1 MEIFHTIREMQAWS
15 AAQKRQGK
23 TIGIVPT
30 MGFLHEG
37 HLSLIDA
44 ARANGA
50 ELVVVTIFVNPI
62 QFAPNEDF
70 DSYPRDFE
78 HDRALCEGKR
88 VDAVFAPTPAEMY
101 PAPITCYVSERKL
114 SKGLCA
120 KTRPTHFDGVTTVV
134 TKLFNAVLPDIAVFG
149 QKDAQQARVL
159 KRMIRDLNFPI
170 RMIIAPIIREP
181 DGLARSSRNKYLNE
195 TERKNALVLS
205 RSLREAR
212 AELEKGEC
220 DLQKI
225 ASDISAKITASG
237 GKVDYV
243 ETVDAD
249 ELEPATKYQGR
260 PVMIALAAYF
270 GKTRLIDNLLYGSE
284 NSHGTC

>member
-1 MEIFHTIREMQAWS
+1 MQVIKTIREMQKWS
-15 AAQKRQGK
+15 MDRKKAGK
-23 TIGIVPT
+23 TVAVVPT

-50 ELVVVTIFVNPI
+50 DAVVVTIFVNPI

-78 HDRALCEGKR
+78 HDAALLREKN
-88 VDAVFAPTPAEMY
+88 VDAVFAPAVSEMY
-101 PAPITCYVSERKL
+101 PAPVTCMVIENKL

-120 KTRPTHFDGVTTVV
+120 KTRPTHFNGVTTVV
-134 TKLFNAVLPDIAVFG
+134 AKLFNATLPDIAVFG

-159 KRMIRDLNFPI
+159 KRMVRDLNFPI
-170 RMIIAPIIREP
+170 RMVVAPIVREA
-181 DGLARSSRNKYLNE
+181 DGLAKSSRNKYLSE
-195 TERKNALVLS
+195 DERARALVLS
-205 RSLREAR
+205 RSLLAAKEMA
-212 AELEKGEC
+212 EKGEK
-220 DLQKI
+220 DL
-225 ASDISAKITASG
+225 AKLTGFIRKEIEAQG

-243 ETVDAD
+243 EAIDSE
-249 ELEPATKYQGR
+249 ELEPVTVRDGK

-270 GKTRLIDNLLYGSE
+270 GTTRLIDNIVF
-284 NSHGTC
+284 

>member
-1 MEIFHTIREMQAWS
+1 MEIFRTIHDMQAWS
-15 AAQKRQGK
+15 MKQKRQGK
-23 TIGIVPT
+23 VIGIVPT

-78 HDRALCEGKR
+78 HDRALCEEKHA
-88 VDAVFAPTPAEMY
+88 DAIFAPTASEMY

-134 TKLFNAVLPDIAVFG
+134 TKLFNAVLPDIGVFG

-170 RMIIAPIIREP
+170 KMVIAPIVREA
-181 DGLARSSRNKYLNE
+181 DGLAKSSRNKYLSAA
-195 TERKNALVLS
+195 ERQNALVLS

-212 AELEKGEC
+212 SELEKGEK
-220 DLQKI
+220 DLV
-225 ASDISAKITASG
+225 KITAEIASKITAAG

-243 ETVDAD
+243 EAVDAD
-249 ELEPATKYQGR
+249 ELEPVTVYQGR

-270 GKTRLIDNLLYGSE
+270 GTTRLIDNLLF
-284 NSHGTC
+284 

>member
-1 MEIFHTIREMQAWS
+1 MQVIKTIREMQKWS
-15 AAQKRQGK
+15 MDRKKAGK
-23 TIGIVPT
+23 TVAVVPT

-50 ELVVVTIFVNPI
+50 DAIVVTIFVNPI

-78 HDRALCEGKR
+78 HDAALLREKN
-88 VDAVFAPTPAEMY
+88 VDAVFAPAVSEMY
-101 PAPITCYVSERKL
+101 PAPVTCMVIENKL

-120 KTRPTHFDGVTTVV
+120 KTRPTHFNGVTTVV
-134 TKLFNAVLPDIAVFG
+134 AKLFNATLPDIAVFG

-159 KRMIRDLNFPI
+159 KRMVRDLNFPI
-170 RMIIAPIIREP
+170 RMVVAPIVREA
-181 DGLARSSRNKYLNE
+181 DGLAKSSRNKYLNE
-195 TERKNALVLS
+195 DERTRALVLS
-205 RSLREAR
+205 RSLLAAKEMA
-212 AELEKGEC
+212 EKGEK
-220 DLQKI
+220 DL
-225 ASDISAKITASG
+225 AKLTGFIRKEIEAQG

-243 ETVDAD
+243 EAIDSE
-249 ELEPATKYQGR
+249 ELEPVTVRDGK

-270 GKTRLIDNLLYGSE
+270 GTTRLIDNIVF
-284 NSHGTC
+284 

>member
-1 MEIFHTIREMQAWS
+1 MDVIRSIKEMQKWS
-15 AAQKRQGK
+15 MTRKCQGK
-23 TIGIVPT
+23 KVAIVPT

-37 HLSLIDA
+37 HLSLIDT
-44 ARANGA
+44 ARRNGA
-50 ELVVVTIFVNPI
+50 DAVVVTIFVNPI

-78 HDRALCEGKR
+78 HDRALLEGKN
-88 VDAVFAPTPAEMY
+88 VDAVFAPTVAEMY

-159 KRMIRDLNFPI
+159 RRMVRDLNFPI
-170 RMIIAPIIREP
+170 DLIISPLIREA
-181 DGLARSSRNKYLNE
+181 DGLAKSSRNKYLSPE
-195 TERKNALVLS
+195 EHQNALVLS

-212 AELEKGEC
+212 AELEKGER
-220 DLQKI
+220 DLAGITGRI
-225 ASDISAKITASG
+225 AEKITAAG
-237 GKVDYV
+237 GRVDYV
-243 ETVDAD
+243 EAVDAD
-249 ELEPATKYQGR
+249 ELEPVAVRGDR

-270 GKTRLIDNLLYGSE
+270 GSTRLIDNLLF
-284 NSHGTC
+284 

>member
-1 MEIFHTIREMQAWS
+1 MQVIKTIREMQKWS
-15 AAQKRQGK
+15 MDRKKAGK
-23 TIGIVPT
+23 TVAVVPT

-50 ELVVVTIFVNPI
+50 DAVVVTIFVNPI

-78 HDRALCEGKR
+78 HDAALLREKN
-88 VDAVFAPTPAEMY
+88 VDAVFAPAVSEMY
-101 PAPITCYVSERKL
+101 PAPVTCMVIENKL

-120 KTRPTHFDGVTTVV
+120 KTRPTHFNGVTTVV
-134 TKLFNAVLPDIAVFG
+134 AKLFNATLPDIAVFG

-159 KRMIRDLNFPI
+159 KRMVRDLNFPI
-170 RMIIAPIIREP
+170 RMVVAPIVREA
-181 DGLARSSRNKYLNE
+181 DGLAKSSRNKYLSE
-195 TERKNALVLS
+195 DERARALVLS
-205 RSLREAR
+205 RSLLAAKEMAEKRE
-212 AELEKGEC
+212 K
-220 DLQKI
+220 DL
-225 ASDISAKITASG
+225 AKLTGFIRKEIEAQG

-243 ETVDAD
+243 EAIDSE
-249 ELEPATKYQGR
+249 ELEPVTVRDGK

-270 GKTRLIDNLLYGSE
+270 GTTRLIDNIVF
-284 NSHGTC
+284 

>member
-1 MEIFHTIREMQAWS
+1 MQVIKTNREMQKWS
-15 AAQKRQGK
+15 MDRKKAGK
-23 TIGIVPT
+23 TVAVVPT

-50 ELVVVTIFVNPI
+50 DAVVVTIFVNPI

-78 HDRALCEGKR
+78 HDAALLREKN
-88 VDAVFAPTPAEMY
+88 VDAVFAPAVSEMY
-101 PAPITCYVSERKL
+101 PAPVTCMVIENKL

-120 KTRPTHFDGVTTVV
+120 KTRPTHFNGVTTVV
-134 TKLFNAVLPDIAVFG
+134 AKLFNATLPDIAVFG

-159 KRMIRDLNFPI
+159 KRMVRDLNFPI
-170 RMIIAPIIREP
+170 RMVVAPIVREA
-181 DGLARSSRNKYLNE
+181 DGLAKSSRNKYLSE
-195 TERKNALVLS
+195 DERARALVLS
-205 RSLREAR
+205 RSLLAAKEMA
-212 AELEKGEC
+212 EKGEK
-220 DLQKI
+220 DL
-225 ASDISAKITASG
+225 AKLTGFIRKEIEAQG

-243 ETVDAD
+243 EAIDSE
-249 ELEPATKYQGR
+249 ELEPVTVRDGK

-270 GKTRLIDNLLYGSE
+270 GTTRLIDNIVF
-284 NSHGTC
+284 

>member
-1 MEIFHTIREMQAWS
+1 MQVIKTIREMQKWS
-15 AAQKRQGK
+15 MDRKKAGK
-23 TIGIVPT
+23 TVAVVPT

-50 ELVVVTIFVNPI
+50 DAIVVTIFVNPI

-78 HDRALCEGKR
+78 HDAALLREKN
-88 VDAVFAPTPAEMY
+88 VDAVFAPAVSEMY
-101 PAPITCYVSERKL
+101 PAPVTCMVIENKL

-120 KTRPTHFDGVTTVV
+120 KTRPTHFNGVTTVV
-134 TKLFNAVLPDIAVFG
+134 AKLFNATLPDIAVFG

-159 KRMIRDLNFPI
+159 KRMVRDLNFPI
-170 RMIIAPIIREP
+170 RMVVAPIVREAG
-181 DGLARSSRNKYLNE
+181 GLAKSSRNKYLNE
-195 TERKNALVLS
+195 DERTRALVLS
-205 RSLREAR
+205 RSLLAAKEMA
-212 AELEKGEC
+212 EKGEK
-220 DLQKI
+220 DL
-225 ASDISAKITASG
+225 AKLTGFIRKEIEAQG

-243 ETVDAD
+243 EAIDSE
-249 ELEPATKYQGR
+249 ELEPVTVRDGK

-270 GKTRLIDNLLYGSE
+270 GTTRLIDNIVF
-284 NSHGTC
+284 

>member
-1 MEIFHTIREMQAWS
+1 MEIFRTIHEMQAWS
-15 AAQKRQGK
+15 MAQKRQGK
-23 TIGIVPT
+23 IIGIVPT

-50 ELVVVTIFVNPI
+50 DLVVVTIFVNPI

-78 HDRALCEGKR
+78 HDRALCEEKHA
-88 VDAVFAPTPAEMY
+88 DAIFAPTASEMY
-101 PAPITCYVSERKL
+101 PAPITCYVTERKL

-170 RMIIAPIIREP
+170 KMVIAPIVREA
-181 DGLARSSRNKYLNE
+181 DGLAKSSRNKYLSE
-195 TERKNALVLS
+195 TERQNALVLS

-212 AELEKGEC
+212 AKLENGER
-220 DLQKI
+220 DLTKLTAEI
-225 ASDISAKITASG
+225 AAKITAAG
-237 GKVDYV
+237 GRVDYV
-243 ETVDAD
+243 ESVDAD
-249 ELEPATKYQGR
+249 ELEPVTSYQGR

-270 GKTRLIDNLLYGSE
+270 GTTRLIDNLLY
-284 NSHGTC
+284 

>member
-1 MEIFHTIREMQAWS
+1 MQVIKTIREMQKWS
-15 AAQKRQGK
+15 MDRKKAGK
-23 TIGIVPT
+23 TVAVVPT

-50 ELVVVTIFVNPI
+50 DAVVVTIFVNPI

-78 HDRALCEGKR
+78 HDAALLREKN
-88 VDAVFAPTPAEMY
+88 VDAVFVPAVSEMY
-101 PAPITCYVSERKL
+101 PAPVTCMVIENKL

-120 KTRPTHFDGVTTVV
+120 KTRPTHFNGVTTVV
-134 TKLFNAVLPDIAVFG
+134 AKLFNATLPDIAVFG

-159 KRMIRDLNFPI
+159 KRMVRDLNFPI
-170 RMIIAPIIREP
+170 RMVVAPIVREA
-181 DGLARSSRNKYLNE
+181 DGLAKSSRNKYLSE
-195 TERKNALVLS
+195 DERARALVLS
-205 RSLREAR
+205 RSLLAAKEMA
-212 AELEKGEC
+212 EKGEK
-220 DLQKI
+220 DL
-225 ASDISAKITASG
+225 AKLTDFIRKEIEAQG

-243 ETVDAD
+243 EAIDSE
-249 ELEPATKYQGR
+249 ELEPVTVRDGK

-270 GKTRLIDNLLYGSE
+270 GTTRLIDNIVF
-284 NSHGTC
+284 

>member
-1 MEIFHTIREMQAWS
+1 MDIIRSVKEMQQWS
-15 AAQKRQGK
+15 LARRREGR

-37 HLSLIDA
+37 HLSLIDT

-50 ELVVVTIFVNPI
+50 DCVVVTIFVNPI

-78 HDRALCEGKR
+78 HDRALCEEKK
-88 VDAVFAPTPAEMY
+88 VDAIFAPGVNDMY
-101 PAPITCYVSERKL
+101 PAPVTCYVSERKL

-134 TKLFNAVLPDIAVFG
+134 AKLFNAVLPDLAVFG

-159 KRMIRDLNFPI
+159 RRMIRDLNFPI
-170 RMIIAPIIREP
+170 RMVISPIIREA
-181 DGLARSSRNKYLNE
+181 DGLAKSSRNKYLTPE
-195 TERKNALVLS
+195 ERSNALVLS
-205 RSLREAR
+205 RSLQEAKN
-212 AELEKGEC
+212 AIANGEK
-220 DLQKI
+220 DLVKI
-225 ASDISAKITASG
+225 ANEIKEKITAAG
-237 GKVDYV
+237 GRVDYV

-249 ELEPATKYQGR
+249 ELEAVEVKSEAPI
-260 PVMIALAAYF
+260 MIALAAYF
-270 GKTRLIDNLLYGSE
+270 GTTRLIDNMVI
-284 NSHGTC
+284 

>member
-1 MEIFHTIREMQAWS
+1 MQVIKTIREMQKWS
-15 AAQKRQGK
+15 MDRKKAGK
-23 TIGIVPT
+23 TVAVVPT

-50 ELVVVTIFVNPI
+50 DAVVVTIFVNPI

-78 HDRALCEGKR
+78 HDAALLREKN
-88 VDAVFAPTPAEMY
+88 VDAVFAPAVSEMY
-101 PAPITCYVSERKL
+101 PAPVTCTVVENKL

-120 KTRPTHFDGVTTVV
+120 KTRPTHFNGVTTVV
-134 TKLFNAVLPDIAVFG
+134 AKLFNATLPDIAVFG

-159 KRMIRDLNFPI
+159 KRMVRDLNFPI
-170 RMIIAPIIREP
+170 RMIVAPIVREA
-181 DGLARSSRNKYLNE
+181 DGLAKSSRNKYLSE
-195 TERKNALVLS
+195 DERARALVLS
-205 RSLREAR
+205 RSLLAAKEMA
-212 AELEKGEC
+212 EKGEK
-220 DLQKI
+220 DL
-225 ASDISAKITASG
+225 AKLTDFIRKEIEAQG

-243 ETVDAD
+243 EAIDSE
-249 ELEPATKYQGR
+249 ELEPVTVRDGK

-270 GKTRLIDNLLYGSE
+270 GTTRLIDNIVF
-284 NSHGTC
+284 

>member
-1 MEIFHTIREMQAWS
+1 MQVIKTIREMQKWS
-15 AAQKRQGK
+15 MNRKKAGK
-23 TIGIVPT
+23 TVAVVPT

-50 ELVVVTIFVNPI
+50 DAVVVTIFVNPI

-78 HDRALCEGKR
+78 HDAALLREKN
-88 VDAVFAPTPAEMY
+88 VDAVFAPAVSEMY
-101 PAPITCYVSERKL
+101 PAPVTCMVIENKL

-120 KTRPTHFDGVTTVV
+120 KTRPTHFNGVTTVV
-134 TKLFNAVLPDIAVFG
+134 AKLFNATLPDIAVFG

-159 KRMIRDLNFPI
+159 KRMVRDLNFPI
-170 RMIIAPIIREP
+170 RMVVAPIVREA
-181 DGLARSSRNKYLNE
+181 DGFAKSSRNKYLSE
-195 TERKNALVLS
+195 DERARALVLS
-205 RSLREAR
+205 RSLLAAKEMA
-212 AELEKGEC
+212 EKGEK
-220 DLQKI
+220 DL
-225 ASDISAKITASG
+225 AKLTGFIRKEIEAQG

-243 ETVDAD
+243 EAIDSE
-249 ELEPATKYQGR
+249 ELEPVTVRDGK

-270 GKTRLIDNLLYGSE
+270 GTTRLIDNIVF
-284 NSHGTC
+284 

>member
-1 MEIFHTIREMQAWS
+1 MQVIKTIREMQKWS
-15 AAQKRQGK
+15 MDRKKAGK
-23 TIGIVPT
+23 TVAVVPT

-50 ELVVVTIFVNPI
+50 DAVVVTIFVNPI

-78 HDRALCEGKR
+78 HDAALLREKN
-88 VDAVFAPTPAEMY
+88 VDAVFVSEMY
-101 PAPITCYVSERKL
+101 PAPVTCMVIENKL

-120 KTRPTHFDGVTTVV
+120 KTRPTHFNGVTTVV
-134 TKLFNAVLPDIAVFG
+134 AKLFNATLPDIAVFG

-159 KRMIRDLNFPI
+159 KRMVRDLNFPI
-170 RMIIAPIIREP
+170 RMVVAPIVREA
-181 DGLARSSRNKYLNE
+181 DGLAKSSRNKYLSE
-195 TERKNALVLS
+195 DERARALVLS
-205 RSLREAR
+205 RSLLAAKEMA
-212 AELEKGEC
+212 EKGEK
-220 DLQKI
+220 DL
-225 ASDISAKITASG
+225 AKLTGFIRKEIEAQG

-243 ETVDAD
+243 EAIDSE
-249 ELEPATKYQGR
+249 ELEPVTVRDGK

-270 GKTRLIDNLLYGSE
+270 GTTRLIDNIVF
-284 NSHGTC
+284 

>member
-1 MEIFHTIREMQAWS
+1 MQVIKTIREMQKWS
-15 AAQKRQGK
+15 MDRKKAGK
-23 TIGIVPT
+23 TVAVVPT

-50 ELVVVTIFVNPI
+50 DAVVVTIFVNPI

-78 HDRALCEGKR
+78 HDAALLREKN
-88 VDAVFAPTPAEMY
+88 VDAVFAPAVSEMY
-101 PAPITCYVSERKL
+101 PAPVTCMVIENKL

-120 KTRPTHFDGVTTVV
+120 KTRPTHFNGVTTVV
-134 TKLFNAVLPDIAVFG
+134 AKLFNATLPDIAIFG

-159 KRMIRDLNFPI
+159 KRMVRDLNFPI
-170 RMIIAPIIREP
+170 RMVVAPIVREA
-181 DGLARSSRNKYLNE
+181 DGLAKSSRNKYLNE
-195 TERKNALVLS
+195 DERTRALVLS
-205 RSLREAR
+205 RSLLAAKEMA
-212 AELEKGEC
+212 EKGEK
-220 DLQKI
+220 DL
-225 ASDISAKITASG
+225 AKLTGFIRKEIEAQG

-243 ETVDAD
+243 EAIDSE
-249 ELEPATKYQGR
+249 ELEPVTVRDGK

-270 GKTRLIDNLLYGSE
+270 GTTRLIDNIVF
-284 NSHGTC
+284 

>member
-1 MEIFHTIREMQAWS
+1 MQVIKTIREMQKWS
-15 AAQKRQGK
+15 MDRKKAGK
-23 TIGIVPT
+23 TVAVVPT

-50 ELVVVTIFVNPI
+50 DAGVVTIFVNPI

-78 HDRALCEGKR
+78 HDAALLREKN
-88 VDAVFAPTPAEMY
+88 VDAVFAPAVSEMY
-101 PAPITCYVSERKL
+101 PAPVTCMVIENKL

-120 KTRPTHFDGVTTVV
+120 KTRPTHFNGVTTVV
-134 TKLFNAVLPDIAVFG
+134 AKLFNATLPDIAVFG

-159 KRMIRDLNFPI
+159 KRMVRDLNFPI
-170 RMIIAPIIREP
+170 RMVVAPIVREA
-181 DGLARSSRNKYLNE
+181 DGLAKSSRNKYLSE
-195 TERKNALVLS
+195 DERARALVLS
-205 RSLREAR
+205 RSLLAAKEMA
-212 AELEKGEC
+212 EKGEK
-220 DLQKI
+220 DL
-225 ASDISAKITASG
+225 AKLTGFIRKEIEAQG

-243 ETVDAD
+243 EAIDSE
-249 ELEPATKYQGR
+249 ELEPVTVRDGK

-270 GKTRLIDNLLYGSE
+270 GTTRLIDNIVF
-284 NSHGTC
+284 

>member
-1 MEIFHTIREMQAWS
+1 MQVIKTIREMQKWS
-15 AAQKRQGK
+15 MDRKKAGK
-23 TIGIVPT
+23 TVAVVPT

-50 ELVVVTIFVNPI
+50 DAVVVTIFVNPI

-78 HDRALCEGKR
+78 HDAALLREKN
-88 VDAVFAPTPAEMY
+88 VDAVFAPAVSEMY
-101 PAPITCYVSERKL
+101 PAPVTCMVIENKL

-120 KTRPTHFDGVTTVV
+120 KTRPTHFNGVTTVV
-134 TKLFNAVLPDIAVFG
+134 AKLFNATLPDIAVFG

-159 KRMIRDLNFPI
+159 KRMVRDLNFPI
-170 RMIIAPIIREP
+170 RMVVAPIVRET
-181 DGLARSSRNKYLNE
+181 DGLAKSSRNKYLSE
-195 TERKNALVLS
+195 DERARALVLS
-205 RSLREAR
+205 RSLLAAKEMA
-212 AELEKGEC
+212 EKGEK
-220 DLQKI
+220 DL
-225 ASDISAKITASG
+225 AKLTDFIRKEIEAQG

-243 ETVDAD
+243 EAIDSE
-249 ELEPATKYQGR
+249 ELEPVTVRDGK

-270 GKTRLIDNLLYGSE
+270 GTTRLIDNIVF
-284 NSHGTC
+284 

>member
-1 MEIFHTIREMQAWS
+1 MQVIKTIREMQKWS
-15 AAQKRQGK
+15 MDRKKAGK
-23 TIGIVPT
+23 TVAVVPT

-50 ELVVVTIFVNPI
+50 DAVVVTLFVNPI

-78 HDRALCEGKR
+78 HDAALLREKN
-88 VDAVFAPTPAEMY
+88 VDAVFAPAVSEMY
-101 PAPITCYVSERKL
+101 PAPVTCMVIENKL

-120 KTRPTHFDGVTTVV
+120 KTRPTHFNGVTTVV
-134 TKLFNAVLPDIAVFG
+134 AKLFNATLPDIAVFG

-159 KRMIRDLNFPI
+159 KRMVRDLNFPI
-170 RMIIAPIIREP
+170 RMVVAPIVREA
-181 DGLARSSRNKYLNE
+181 DGLAKSSRNKYLSE
-195 TERKNALVLS
+195 DERARALVLS
-205 RSLREAR
+205 RSLLAAKEMA
-212 AELEKGEC
+212 EKGEK
-220 DLQKI
+220 DL
-225 ASDISAKITASG
+225 AKLTDFIRKEIEAQG

-243 ETVDAD
+243 EAIDSE
-249 ELEPATKYQGR
+249 ELEPVTVRDGK

-270 GKTRLIDNLLYGSE
+270 GTTRLIDNIVF
-284 NSHGTC
+284 

>member
-1 MEIFHTIREMQAWS
+1 MQVIKTIREMQKWS
-15 AAQKRQGK
+15 MDRKKAGK
-23 TIGIVPT
+23 TVAVVPT

-50 ELVVVTIFVNPI
+50 DAVVVTIFVNPI

-78 HDRALCEGKR
+78 HDAALLREKN
-88 VDAVFAPTPAEMY
+88 VDAVFAPAVSEMY
-101 PAPITCYVSERKL
+101 PAPVTCMVIENKL

-120 KTRPTHFDGVTTVV
+120 KTRPTHFNGVTTVV
-134 TKLFNAVLPDIAVFG
+134 AKLFNATLPDIAVFG

-159 KRMIRDLNFPI
+159 KRMVRDLNFPI
-170 RMIIAPIIREP
+170 RMVVAPIVREA
-181 DGLARSSRNKYLNE
+181 DGLAKSSRNKYLSE
-195 TERKNALVLS
+195 DERARALVLS
-205 RSLREAR
+205 RSLLAAKEMA
-212 AELEKGEC
+212 EKGEK
-220 DLQKI
+220 DL
-225 ASDISAKITASG
+225 AKLTGFIRKEIEAQG

-243 ETVDAD
+243 EAIDSE
-249 ELEPATKYQGR
+249 ELEPVTVRDGK

-270 GKTRLIDNLLYGSE
+270 GTTRLIDNIDI
-284 NSHGTC
+284 

>member
-1 MEIFHTIREMQAWS
+1 MEIFRTIHEMQAWS
-15 AAQKRQGK
+15 MAQKRQGK
-23 TIGIVPT
+23 VIGIVPT

-78 HDRALCEGKR
+78 HDRALCEEKKA
-88 VDAVFAPTPAEMY
+88 DAIFAPTAKEMY

-134 TKLFNAVLPDIAVFG
+134 TKLFNAVLPDVAVFG

-170 RMIIAPIIREP
+170 KMVIAPIVREP
-181 DGLARSSRNKYLNE
+181 DGLAKSSRNKYLNE

-212 AELEKGEC
+212 AELEKGER
-220 DLQKI
+220 DLT
-225 ASDISAKITASG
+225 KITAQIAGKITAAG

-243 ETVDAD
+243 EAVDAD
-249 ELEPATKYQGR
+249 ELDPVTAYQGK

-270 GKTRLIDNLLYGSE
+270 GTTRLIDNLLY
-284 NSHGTC
+284 

>member
-1 MEIFHTIREMQAWS
+1 MDVIRSIKEMQKWS
-15 AAQKRQGK
+15 MNRKCQGK
-23 TIGIVPT
+23 KVAIVPT

-37 HLSLIDA
+37 HLSLIDT
-44 ARANGA
+44 ARKNGA
-50 ELVVVTIFVNPI
+50 DVVVVTIFVNPI

-78 HDRALCEGKR
+78 HDKALLEGKN
-88 VDAVFAPTPAEMY
+88 VDAVFAPTVAEMY

-159 KRMIRDLNFPI
+159 RRMVRDLNFPI
-170 RMIIAPIIREP
+170 DLIISPLIREA
-181 DGLARSSRNKYLNE
+181 DGLAKSSRNKYLSPE
-195 TERKNALVLS
+195 EHQNALVLS

-212 AELEKGEC
+212 AELEKGER
-220 DLQKI
+220 DLAGVTRRI
-225 ASDISAKITASG
+225 ADKITAAG
-237 GKVDYV
+237 GRVDYV
-243 ETVDAD
+243 EAVDAD
-249 ELEPATKYQGR
+249 ELEPVAVRGDR

-270 GKTRLIDNLLYGSE
+270 GSTRLIDNLLV
-284 NSHGTC
+284 

>member
-1 MEIFHTIREMQAWS
+1 MQVIKTIREMQKWS
-15 AAQKRQGK
+15 MDRKKAGK
-23 TIGIVPT
+23 TVAVVPT

-50 ELVVVTIFVNPI
+50 DAIVVTIFVNPI

-78 HDRALCEGKR
+78 HDAALLREKN
-88 VDAVFAPTPAEMY
+88 VDAVFAPAVSEMY
-101 PAPITCYVSERKL
+101 PAPVTCMVIENKL

-120 KTRPTHFDGVTTVV
+120 KTRPTHFNGVTTVV
-134 TKLFNAVLPDIAVFG
+134 AKLFNATLPDIAVFG

-159 KRMIRDLNFPI
+159 KRMVRDLNFPI
-170 RMIIAPIIREP
+170 RMVVAPIVREA
-181 DGLARSSRNKYLNE
+181 DGLAKSSRNKYLSE
-195 TERKNALVLS
+195 DERARALVLS
-205 RSLREAR
+205 RSLLAAKEMA
-212 AELEKGEC
+212 EKGGE
-220 DLQKI
+220 DL
-225 ASDISAKITASG
+225 AKLTGFIRKEIEAQG

-243 ETVDAD
+243 EAIDSE
-249 ELEPATKYQGR
+249 ELEPVTVRDGK

-270 GKTRLIDNLLYGSE
+270 GTTRLIDNIVF
-284 NSHGTC
+284 

>member
-1 MEIFHTIREMQAWS
+1 MEIFRTIHEMQAWS
-15 AAQKRQGK
+15 MAQKRQGK
-23 TIGIVPT
+23 IIGIVPT

-78 HDRALCEGKR
+78 HDRALCEEKKA
-88 VDAVFAPTPAEMY
+88 DAIFAPTVNEMY

-159 KRMIRDLNFPI
+159 KRMVRDLNFPI
-170 RMIIAPIIREP
+170 KMVIAPIVREA
-181 DGLARSSRNKYLNE
+181 DGLAKSSRNKYLSPA
-195 TERKNALVLS
+195 ERQNALVLS

-212 AELEKGEC
+212 TQLEKGER
-220 DLQKI
+220 DLTKLTAEI
-225 ASDISAKITASG
+225 AAKITAAG

-243 ETVDAD
+243 ESVDAE
-249 ELEPATKYQGR
+249 ELEPVEKYQGR

-270 GKTRLIDNLLYGSE
+270 GTTRLIDNLLY
-284 NSHGTC
+284 

>member
-1 MEIFHTIREMQAWS
+1 MQVIKTIREMQKWS
-15 AAQKRQGK
+15 MDRKKAGK
-23 TIGIVPT
+23 TVAVVPT

-50 ELVVVTIFVNPI
+50 AAVVVTIFVNPI

-78 HDRALCEGKR
+78 HDAALLREKN
-88 VDAVFAPTPAEMY
+88 VDAVFAPAVSEMY
-101 PAPITCYVSERKL
+101 PAPVTCMVIENKL

-120 KTRPTHFDGVTTVV
+120 KTRPTHFNGVTTVV
-134 TKLFNAVLPDIAVFG
+134 AKLFNATLPDIAVFG

-159 KRMIRDLNFPI
+159 KRMVRDLNFPI
-170 RMIIAPIIREP
+170 RMVVAPIVREA
-181 DGLARSSRNKYLNE
+181 DGLAKSSRNKYLSE
-195 TERKNALVLS
+195 DERARALVLS
-205 RSLREAR
+205 RSLLAAKEMA
-212 AELEKGEC
+212 EKGEK
-220 DLQKI
+220 DL
-225 ASDISAKITASG
+225 AKLTGFIRKEIEAQG

-243 ETVDAD
+243 EAIDSE
-249 ELEPATKYQGR
+249 ELEPVTVRDGK

-270 GKTRLIDNLLYGSE
+270 GTTRLIDNIVF
-284 NSHGTC
+284 

>member
-1 MEIFHTIREMQAWS
+1 MQVIKTIREMQKWS
-15 AAQKRQGK
+15 MDRKKAGK
-23 TIGIVPT
+23 TVAVVPT

-50 ELVVVTIFVNPI
+50 DAVVVTIFVNPI

-78 HDRALCEGKR
+78 HDAALLREKN
-88 VDAVFAPTPAEMY
+88 VDAVFAPAVSEMY
-101 PAPITCYVSERKL
+101 PAPVTCMVVENKL

-120 KTRPTHFDGVTTVV
+120 KTRPTHFNGVTTVV
-134 TKLFNAVLPDIAVFG
+134 AKLFNATLPDIAVFG

-159 KRMIRDLNFPI
+159 KRMVRDLNFPI
-170 RMIIAPIIREP
+170 RMIVAPIVREA
-181 DGLARSSRNKYLNE
+181 DGLARSSRNKYLSE
-195 TERKNALVLS
+195 DERARALVLS
-205 RSLREAR
+205 RSLLAAKEKA
-212 AELEKGEC
+212 EKGEK
-220 DLQKI
+220 DL
-225 ASDISAKITASG
+225 AKLTDFIRKEIESQG

-243 ETVDAD
+243 EAIDSE
-249 ELEPATKYQGR
+249 ELEPVAARDGK

-270 GKTRLIDNLLYGSE
+270 GTTRLIDNIVF
-284 NSHGTC
+284 

>member
-1 MEIFHTIREMQAWS
+1 MEIFRTIHEMQAWS
-15 AAQKRQGK
+15 MAQKRQGK
-23 TIGIVPT
+23 VIGIVPT

-78 HDRALCEGKR
+78 HDRALCEEKKA
-88 VDAVFAPTPAEMY
+88 DAIFAPTVKEMY
-101 PAPITCYVSERKL
+101 PAPVTCYVSERKL

-159 KRMIRDLNFPI
+159 KRMVRDLNFPI
-170 RMIIAPIIREP
+170 KMVIAPIVREA
-181 DGLARSSRNKYLNE
+181 DGLAKSSRNKYLSE

-212 AELEKGEC
+212 AELEKGER
-220 DLQKI
+220 DLTKLTAEI
-225 ASDISAKITASG
+225 AEKITAAG

-243 ETVDAD
+243 EAVDAD
-249 ELEPATKYQGR
+249 ELEPVAAYQGK

-270 GKTRLIDNLLYGSE
+270 GTTRLIDNLLY
-284 NSHGTC
+284 